1 MNASGSLTIY
11 EQQDVWTVARVF
23 LPTGAAL
30 TQSLV
35 NPDTEN
41 PVKAYVFDITDGIA
55 EAVAKYAYNATAEF
69 TADTTLSAEAAPG
82 SGGCLSD
89 TLLSDGYWSGDA
101 TGYNFRHKMP
111 GANFTS
117 GGRRYRVEYA
127 IESIAYGTLIVVTEV
142 STKALAFI

>member
-89 TLLSDGYWSGDA
+89 TLLSA
-101 TGYNFRHKMP
+101 I
-111 GANFTS
+111 TS
-117 GGRRYRVEYA
+117 A
-127 IESIAYGTLIVVTEV
+127 IRCQE
-142 STKALAFI
+142 